1 MPLQLDNTMKNIIN
15 SAKVEFLE
23 NGFEKSSMRKI
34 AKNAGVTT
42 GALYNRFNSKDDLFR
57 AVVSGLANYLID
69 VNRQWNKISLCDLKS
84 GVPENT
90 WKNVNEYRRKYID
103 YVFENYD
110 IFLILFQNSSGSS
123 YENFFNELV
132 YFEEQEIVYYF
143 NEMKNLGYNILDIS
157 PEDIHVL
164 VVGQSQALF
173 EVIKQKR
180 SKQEMIQGLEI
191 VSNFFNKAW
200 QSIVNLY

>member
-200 QSIVNLY
+200 QSIINLY